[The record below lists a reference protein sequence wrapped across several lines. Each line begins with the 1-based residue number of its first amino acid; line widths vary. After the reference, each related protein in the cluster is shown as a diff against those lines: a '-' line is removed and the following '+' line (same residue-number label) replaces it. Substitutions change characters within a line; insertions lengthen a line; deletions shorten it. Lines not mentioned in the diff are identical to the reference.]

1 MRKPISTLAFA
12 LIVVSCS
19 SDPGVEATAPAALV
33 RETVDTSATS
43 TAEDPEGP
51 RTLAFVE
58 EWMIAPRDDSP
69 SSQTVPDDSS
79 GGTGSTG
86 AGTGTGSPVNTT
98 PTAVPSGVPPAYSGL
113 LGTLGIDDVLFAAP
127 AAAPI
132 AAAGTLPLTGLPGAV
147 PNRRAVVVKIDN
159 SSRARPQLGL
169 NAADIVFEEEV
180 EWGITRLA
188 AVFHSHAPTVGP
200 VRSGR
205 TTDISFINAFGGP
218 ALAYSGANDVI
229 DALLLRQTT
238 VQNYSA
244 ARTSSYWRDNARRAP
259 SNLFTNTASYFG
271 GGSNPPAQFAYGTP
285 TGGTPVSN
293 VSVNYP
299 STSVKWS
306 WTGAGWARTQN
317 GSAHTTDGGAQ
328 VLAAN
333 VVVAVV
339 PEVATGLVDSAG
351 GSVPEY
357 VFAGSGP
364 VTVFA
369 EGQRI
374 DGTWTRPSLR
384 SPAILVDG
392 NGAVIELTPGRTW
405 VELVVAGAFS
415 AS

>member
-1 MRKPISTLAFA
+1 M
-12 LIVVSCS
+12 
-19 SDPGVEATAPAALV
+19 TAPNEDAPDV
-33 RETVDTSATS
+33 QSAG
-43 TAEDPEGP
+43 D
-51 RTLAFVE
+51 
-58 EWMIAPRDDSP
+58 
-69 SSQTVPDDSS
+69 
-79 GGTGSTG
+79 GGTGGGGGS
-86 AGTGTGSPVNTT
+86 GTPVNPSPPPV
-98 PTAVPSGVPPAYSGL
+98 PTGIPAAYSGL

-127 AAAPI
+127 AAAP
-132 AAAGTLPLTGLPGAV
+132 ATAAGTAPLTGLPNAV
-147 PNRRAVVVKIDN
+147 PNRRAVIVKIDN
-159 SSRARPQLGL
+159 SSKALPQLGL

-188 AVFHSHAPTVGP
+188 AVFHTNNPTVGP

-218 ALAYSGANDVI
+218 ALAYSGANTVI

-244 ARTSSYWRDNARRAP
+244 DRTSAYWRDTSRRAP
-259 SNLFTNTASYFG
+259 SNLFTNTASFAG

-285 TGGTPVSN
+285 TGGTPVSA
-293 VSVNYP
+293 VSVSYP

-306 WTGAGWARTQN
+306 WTGSGWSRTQN

-328 VLAAN
+328 VTAAN

-369 EGQRI
+369 DGQRI

-384 SPAILVDG
+384 SPAILIDSQ
-392 NGAVIELTPGRTW
+392 GAVIELSPGRTW

-415 AS
+415 SS